1 MPLSHT
7 LKNGSDGELYVIKD
21 KKKGKNLR
29 EQKRGTT
36 GNRHVRRVS
45 WCGRRFKSQDPG
57 GALSPQKHP
66 ERGEPAAGVGS
77 KQGER
82 EKLTGPALPSR
93 ASPALGRPCPGPT
106 PPWPSSRGRETS
118 SSSWQAWWRAD
129 KNQATKSAFEPSKAQ
144 KSQ

>member
-57 GALSPQKHP
+57 GGGSVRTEAPRT
-66 ERGEPAAGVGS
+66 RGAGS
-77 KQGER
+77 RRREQTRRAGEAHR
-82 EKLTGPALPSR
+82 ASSAVPGLSR
-93 ASPALGRPCPGPT
+93 AGASM
-106 PPWPSSRGRETS
+106 PWPDPAVALLEGQR
-118 SSSWQAWWRAD
+118 
-129 KNQATKSAFEPSKAQ
+129 NLI
-144 KSQ
+144 